1 MSSNVHYIN
10 HHEEQPHAA
19 SSRSI
24 ADVLHEAKA
33 ELKQFLETRFAMLQS
48 EMGDKLSSIKSA
60 APMIAVGAL
69 MGATAFLVL
78 TGALITVLAKAFAST
93 GWGLFL
99 AFAVVGVVYGIFG
112 FAMLFYGY
120 RALLEKGFVPD
131 RTLKVIK
138 DDMAWLETETRMH
151 S

>member
-1 MSSNVHYIN
+1 MSSNVRYIN
-10 HHEEQPHAA
+10 REHEQHAA
-19 SSRSI
+19 NTRNL
-24 ADVLHEAKA
+24 AEVFHEAKV

-48 EMGDKLSSIKSA
+48 EMSEKARAIKSA
-60 APMIAVGAL
+60 APLIAIGSL

-99 AFAVVGVVYGIFG
+99 AFVVVGAVYAIFG
-112 FAMLFYGY
+112 FGMLFFGY
-120 RALLEKGFVPD
+120 RALVEKGFVPD

-138 DDMAWLETETRMH
+138 DDMVWLESEAGMN
-151 S
+151 